1 MPDSPT
7 PVFPDLPEVI
17 EPAWVKTLTP
27 AERVKYEAQVKEG
40 FDINFAEY
48 VKLIT
53 SLPGFESVPLES
65 AEHLAT
71 RVAIF
76 IQSIYNNGLQDG
88 QEWRHEVDA
97 RALSRAR
104 SVAMN
109 AISAGYGGLG

>member
-1 MPDSPT
+1 MPKTT
-7 PVFPDLPEVI
+7 PLVFPELPEKI
-17 EPAWVKTLTP
+17 EPAWVKALNG
-27 AERVKYEAQVKEG
+27 ADRAKYDEQVKEG

-53 SLPGFESVPLES
+53 SLPGFESVPIES
-65 AEHLAT
+65 VEHLAT
-71 RVAIF
+71 RVSIYV
-76 IQSIYNNGLQDG
+76 QSVYNNGLQDG